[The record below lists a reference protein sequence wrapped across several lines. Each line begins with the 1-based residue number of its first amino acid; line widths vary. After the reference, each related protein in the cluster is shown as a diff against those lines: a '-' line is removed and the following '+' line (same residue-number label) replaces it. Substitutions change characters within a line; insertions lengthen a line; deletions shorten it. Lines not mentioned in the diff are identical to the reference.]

1 MNVDLLV
8 IGATAAPNGT
18 QGSSEPPLHYELR
31 SMNFVKIF
39 THNLIFEY
47 NSPLYILGEYN
58 YQACARL
65 NNFYCFIAHGS
76 YPGLLPPAFQP
87 LTLLGVFVI
96 SFVFLH
102 KNVIDIRGNNA
113 ISRFASR
120 CCIMNE
126 IICYFAI

>member
-18 QGSSEPPLHYELR
+18 HGSSEPPLHYELR